1 MRGTWFSVP
10 AKAPFPPKM
19 PSTLFFSIPSFQ
31 MDQIDVLAAALG
43 SIPALIWGD
52 RAVSFL
58 GVRAAWEHYLL
69 VIDDTHFQ
77 RAVQRLRNAEFRDC
91 PWSYGS
97 LHPEFY
103 TGKIKE
109 QVYRN
114 IVKDYGNLDRHSAR
128 FLFPTDEQ
136 SRMKVVLLPTS
147 YTHLEVAH
155 PSNEALKP
163 GSCIYYPNAAR
174 LLQSFVQT
182 LVREP
187 VRGMWTSTL
196 TVWSISYLYG
206 ELGLGLDE
214 SALDMCGDDEAKDW
228 FDKKILRFAGG
239 MDRVTYTKR
248 LGRVGYDDS
257 LARKR

>member
-1 MRGTWFSVP
+1 
-10 AKAPFPPKM
+10 M
-19 PSTLFFSIPSFQ
+19 PSTFFFSTPSFQ
-31 MDQIDVLAAALG
+31 MDQIDFLAAALG

-52 RAVSFL
+52 RAVGFL
-58 GVRAAWEHYLL
+58 GVRTIWEHYVL

-77 RAVQRLRNAEFRDC
+77 RAVQQLRNAEFRDC
-91 PWSYGS
+91 PWSFGS

-109 QVYRN
+109 RVYRT
-114 IVKDYGNLDRHSAR
+114 IVNDYGNLDRHSAR
-128 FLFPTDEQ
+128 FLFPTEEQ

-155 PSNEALKP
+155 PSNEALHP
-163 GSCIYYPNAAR
+163 GSCIYYPSAAR

-206 ELGLGLDE
+206 ELELGLDE
-214 SALDMCGDDEAKDW
+214 SVLDMCGDDEAKDW
-228 FDKKILRFAGG
+228 FNEKILRFAG
-239 MDRVTYTKR
+239 VQIVVNILKHVLLY
-248 LGRVGYDDS
+248 
-257 LARKR
+257 